1 MKYQIYFCNA
11 NTKDKSRKI
20 KRLYTKK
27 CPHCKKEFNSTNSY
41 ITCKKCRDNVAKCKQ
56 AHKGYYIY
64 IVALKSDLDNILY
77 VGSTTRLN
85 DRVSAHK
92 CCNVTGT
99 RSVFKN
105 NPLSDIVIKT
115 FNVGGFINNK
125 DDLRNLEYFTMWYY
139 HRPLNNVEYKDDF
152 CFDYSKNDIN
162 QEQINQ
168 VNCFLAML
176 SNKEFNIWN
185 WRDC

>member
-1 MKYQIYFCNA
+1 MKYQIYYCNA

-27 CPHCKKEFNSTNSY
+27 CSNCHKEFNTKDGY
-41 ITCKKCRDNVAKCKQ
+41 RTCKRCRNSFAKHEQ

-64 IVALKSDLDNILY
+64 TVALKSDLDNVLY
-77 VGSTTRLN
+77 VGSTTCLRK
-85 DRVSAHK
+85 RVSSHK

-99 RSVFKN
+99 RTVFKN

-176 SNKEFNIWN
+176 SNKEYNIWN
-185 WRDC
+185 WR